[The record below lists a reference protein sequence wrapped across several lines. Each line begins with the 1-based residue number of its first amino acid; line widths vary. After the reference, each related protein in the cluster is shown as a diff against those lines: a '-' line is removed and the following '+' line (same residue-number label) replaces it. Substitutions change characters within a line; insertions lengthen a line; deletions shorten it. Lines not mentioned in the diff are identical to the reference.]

1 MTTSFTATPDSLSV
15 SRETFDRL
23 RLYVDL
29 LKKWNAR
36 INLVSRK
43 TLAEVWSR
51 HILDSVQV
59 FRQVNEFDH
68 WADLGSGGGFPGLVC
83 AVMSIEIQPQA
94 RFTLVESDQ
103 RKSAFLRT
111 VIRETGANC
120 SVISKRIEM
129 ADPLKADV
137 LSARALA
144 DLTTLL
150 SFCDRHLQKNGV
162 ALFPKGAIWK
172 KELEDAQREWKFDAE
187 PIKSLTEPQ
196 AVILKIKGV
205 SRG

>member
-1 MTTSFTATPDSLSV
+1 MITRFTPTPDSLSV

-29 LKKWNAR
+29 LKKWNPR

-43 TLAEVWSR
+43 TLVESWSR

-59 FRQVNEFDH
+59 FRQVDEFGH

-83 AVMSIEIQPQA
+83 AVMAIETQPQA

-120 SVISKRIEM
+120 SVITGRIEL
-129 ADPLKADV
+129 AEPLNADV

-144 DLTTLL
+144 DLATLL
-150 SFCDRHLQKNGV
+150 SFCDRHLQKSGV

-187 PIKSLTEPQ
+187 PIKSLTEAQ